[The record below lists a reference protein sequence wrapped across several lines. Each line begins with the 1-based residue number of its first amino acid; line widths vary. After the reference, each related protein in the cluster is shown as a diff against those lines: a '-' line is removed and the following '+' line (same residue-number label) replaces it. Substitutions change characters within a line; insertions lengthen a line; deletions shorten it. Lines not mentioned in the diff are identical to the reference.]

1 MLCKDF
7 LKLFY
12 LFLAVESH
20 KSRALIFCFRKFI
33 CKSLNLFKPTAN
45 ILQQNYLQPQQ
56 KKSTD
61 LFLKQKY
68 KSTALSNSIYQMPV
82 SLLSVHFFFKKYI
95 FYK

>member
-7 LKLFY
+7 LKLQIFFPFY

-20 KSRALIFCFRKFI
+20 KSRAFIFCFRKFI

-68 KSTALSNSIYQMPV
+68 KATAHSNHPLYILT
-82 SLLSVHFFFKKYI
+82 SLEH
-95 FYK
+95 